1 MNCLNI
7 IDNYAGIKNVTGYVL
22 ILYNMGRVV
31 YTTDYLMNDVVY
43 AYYSTT
49 DYLMNYLRD
58 LTTVSLILFVYVATH
73 VRDGMVRGVTMLGDV
88 TSQVG
93 DGIARGVC
101 GGYEYMVV
109 EYEYT
114 LDVSCEI
121 LNVLVSIVQTFHLPI
136 IIVLVIMIVVLI
148 KTIMS
153 VQRELEV
160 VSARSKTYAQRLNN
174 KPTIPITLFDISRVL
189 EKDERSA
196 RKITIIKKIVEDYQV
211 GKRYEF

>member
-1 MNCLNI
+1 
-7 IDNYAGIKNVTGYVL
+7 
-22 ILYNMGRVV
+22 
-31 YTTDYLMNDVVY
+31 
-43 AYYSTT
+43 
-49 DYLMNYLRD
+49 
-58 LTTVSLILFVYVATH
+58 
-73 VRDGMVRGVTMLGDV
+73 MVRGVTMLGDV

-109 EYEYT
+109 GYEYT

>member
-7 IDNYAGIKNVTGYVL
+7 IDNYAGINNVTGYVL

-31 YTTDYLMNDVVY
+31 YTTDYIMNAVVC
-43 AYYSTT
+43 AYYSTA
-49 DYLMNYLRD
+49 DYLMTYLRD
-58 LTTVSLILFVYVATH
+58 LTTVSLNLFVY
-73 VRDGMVRGVTMLGDV
+73 V

-93 DGIARGVC
+93 DGMARGVTMMGTVTSQVGDGMARGVC

-109 EYEYT
+109 GYEYT
-114 LDVSCEI
+114 LGVSCEI
-121 LNVLVSIVQTFHLPI
+121 LKVLASIVETFHLPI

-148 KTIMS
+148 KTIKS
-153 VQRELEV
+153 VQGELEV
-160 VSARSKTYAQRLNN
+160 VSARSKSYAQRLN
-174 KPTIPITLFDISRVL
+174 KRPTVPVTFFDISRVL

-196 RKITIIKKIVEDYQV
+196 RKITIIKKIIEDYQV